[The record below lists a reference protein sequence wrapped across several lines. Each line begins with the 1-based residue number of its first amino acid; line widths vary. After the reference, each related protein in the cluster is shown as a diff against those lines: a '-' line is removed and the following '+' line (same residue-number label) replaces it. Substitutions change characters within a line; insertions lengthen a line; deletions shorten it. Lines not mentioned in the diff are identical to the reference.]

1 MKGCRSVVAIIAI
14 IFGLLIPS
22 LAHAAPVMVTDRAS
36 LGGNDFVDW
45 AVLGPSYT
53 VVTSP
58 FSIASNSGREMCT
71 VSNPTDDFER
81 LEQDNGWWGNFALGD
96 AVLWTHFTVGPM
108 IIEFDHPVI
117 AAGAQIQGAFPGTFT
132 AKLEVYDVSNTLIAS
147 FTLPGNS
154 TSASDNSAIFLGVLD
169 TGPTIKRI
177 VYSVDNLTQDFAI
190 NRLALL
196 IQTTSVPSMSRWGMI
211 VFAFLLVVSAS
222 VYIRRKRMV

>member
-1 MKGCRSVVAIIAI
+1 MKGCRSVLAIMAI

-22 LAHAAPVMVTDRAS
+22 LAHAVPVMVTDRAS

-53 VVTSP
+53 VVASP
-58 FSIASNSGREMCT
+58 FTIASNSSRVMCT

-81 LEQDNGWWGNFALGD
+81 LDQDNGWFGNFAPGD
-96 AVLWTHFTVGPM
+96 AVLWTNFTVGPM

-117 AAGAQIQGAFPGTFT
+117 AAGAQIQGILPGTFT

-154 TSASDNSAIFLGVLD
+154 TGSDDNSAIFLGVSD

-177 VYSVDNLTQDFAI
+177 VYSVDNTSQAFAI

-196 IQTTSVPSMSRWGMI
+196 IQTTPVPSMSRWGMI